1 MKYHFMLK
9 ELVLFNM
16 IFSSYDII
24 QTTIDKSKPYI
35 DVAHKQIIC
44 RLPIHRNFVIAKR
57 FNTLDGYYDYYII
70 HTEENIENSKSIAVD
85 LFGRYKFY
93 IGSIWKEL
101 NIRNDKDFNIK
112 LTLVENDDTTNV
124 YRIDF

>member
-16 IFSSYDII
+16 IFSSYDIV
-24 QTTIDKSKPYI
+24 QTSIDKSKPYI
-35 DVAHKQIIC
+35 DVARKQIIC
-44 RLPIHRNFVIAKR
+44 RLPIHHNFVIAKR
-57 FNTLDGYYDYYII
+57 FNTSEGYYDYYII
-70 HTEENIENSKSIAVD
+70 HTEENIENSKSISVD

-101 NIRNDKDFNIK
+101 NIRNNKDFNIK